1 MAKQDQNGP
10 QISAWMGK
18 IQVGQNKKKKKSFL
32 LQQLDILDRKAES
45 TLLSPLELEH
55 KRVLSAELSGLLRE
69 EELYWFQRSKAT
81 RLLQGDA
88 NTRYF

>member
-18 IQVGQNKKKKKSFL
+18 KSSRTKQKKKKSFL

-45 TLLSPLELEH
+45 TLLSPQELEH

-69 EELYWFQRSKAT
+69 EELYWF
-81 RLLQGDA
+81 
-88 NTRYF
+88 